1 MKRPWKATLAV
12 VLATFLAA
20 ACSTPTALKNA
31 RSSFEKAKA
40 AGAESKAPYEYY
52 AAEAYLGL
60 AQHEM
65 DEGDRTGARQFAE
78 TSEKYSA
85 EALQKAGGGAK

>member
-1 MKRPWKATLAV
+1 MKRPWTIASAA
-12 VLATFLAA
+12 VLAAFLAA
-20 ACSTPTALKNA
+20 GCTSATALRNA
-31 RSSFEKAKA
+31 RSSFEKAKT

-60 AQHEM
+60 AQHEA
-65 DEGDRTGARQFAE
+65 DEGDRAGVREFAE